1 MCDGLVIDL
10 TGVSFQEHAPVNYRE
25 ELNITTGVIR
35 AKVVDTNDQRPTRR
49 AEGRS
54 PVPDRA
60 HERLTDQGHQP
71 PHKEGRGHY

>member
-49 AEGRS
+49 AEGRPFS
-54 PVPDRA
+54 P
-60 HERLTDQGHQP
+60 
-71 PHKEGRGHY
+71 